1 MPILRVLA
9 RKFLMGLHYLHQ
21 YCKLIHTDLK
31 PENVLLKLTKDEI
44 EDIKNRGYKTEKLL
58 KNIGHKL

>member
-1 MPILRVLA
+1 
-9 RKFLMGLHYLHQ
+9 MGLHYLHQ

-44 EDIKNRGYKTEKLL
+44 EDIKNRGYKTEKIL